1 MRSICALVAAA
12 SCGVVSAAEPAV
24 VLDLWPEKPPGFQ
37 VEGGSERDTSE
48 PKSGQVADKPVIRLG
63 DVSKPQLH
71 VYRPAA
77 DQANGAAVV
86 ICPGGGFNI
95 LAWDLEGTEVAEWLN
110 SLGVTAAVLKYR
122 TPTGKADPSWLPP
135 TQDAQR
141 AVRLVRGRA
150 DDWKLDPKRIG
161 VLGFSAGGKTAA
173 MAALKGAEPLY
184 EGLDGYDEQSGQPD
198 FAVLIYPAYLVD
210 DAGKLRPEVVVT
222 AQTPPTFLAH
232 AFDDPVT
239 PLNSV
244 GLFAA
249 LKAAN
254 VRSELHVY
262 AAGGHGYG
270 LRSVE
275 DRPVTTWPARC
286 ADWMRSQGLLGGK

>member
-1 MRSICALVAAA
+1 MRLTCALVMTV
-12 SCGVVSAAEPAV
+12 SCGVAAAAEPV
-24 VLDLWPEKPPGFQ
+24 VLDLWPDKPPGYQ
-37 VEGGSERDTSE
+37 VTGGTERDTSG
-48 PKSGQVADKPVIRLG
+48 PDAGRVADRPVIRLG
-63 DVSKPQLH
+63 DVSKPQIH
-71 VYRPAA
+71 IYRPAEGK
-77 DQANGAAVV
+77 ANGTAVV
-86 ICPGGGFNI
+86 VCPGGGFNI

-110 SLGVTAAVLKYR
+110 SIGVTAAVLKYR

-141 AVRLVRGRA
+141 AVRLVRGKA

-173 MAALKGAEPLY
+173 MTALKGNERLY
-184 EGLDGYDEQSGQPD
+184 EAIDGFDENPGRPD

-210 DAGKLRPEVVVT
+210 DDGKLRPEVVVT
-222 AQTPPTFLAH
+222 KDAPPTFLAH

-239 PLNSV
+239 PMNSV

-270 LRSVE
+270 LRLVGE
-275 DRPVTTWPARC
+275 LPVTTWPQRC
-286 ADWMRSQGLLGGK
+286 ADWLGSQGLLGTK